1 MSYLLFLILLMNM
14 NDFIGYI
21 SAFCTTTAFI
31 PQAIKVYK
39 NRRTDD
45 ISFGMFLLLT
55 VGIGFWVLYGFLIM
69 ALPVII
75 ANVITFALALYIL
88 IMKIKLDIMSG
99 K

>member
-1 MSYLLFLILLMNM
+1 M